1 MSVQNNTA
9 RRPAKDLRR
18 GTVSRLE
25 QERAMWGVGGSWYRR
40 PEPAE
45 GNLIAPFDGFAATT
59 RVQERHAVAFPR
71 LS

>member
-1 MSVQNNTA
+1 
-9 RRPAKDLRR
+9 
-18 GTVSRLE
+18 
-25 QERAMWGVGGSWYRR
+25 MWGVGGSWYRR